1 MKKKIYKNVF
11 GLGILTVIFITA
23 AFVLFFNYNMQ
34 QQLKNELKTE
44 AVYIAK
50 AYEGLADPVSFL
62 DDIEAQTPSR
72 ITYIDPKGK
81 VIYDSQADASKMENH
96 LERPEIIDAAKDGT
110 GISKR
115 TSDTLRQHTYYY
127 AIKLSTG
134 SFLRVSGT
142 IDGLIPTFM
151 KVLPAACVISLIILL
166 GSFMIATKLA
176 NGIISNINNIDLQH
190 PTQDVS
196 FNELFPLLNRIE
208 KQNYQI
214 KDQMTDLIEQKEKFN
229 TITTNMNEGLI
240 LLDKDSRIVFINQS
254 CKNIL
259 GAPSMHYI
267 GKNISLFNRSQQLQ
281 NTVEKS
287 LKGETHS
294 EILKLDET
302 TIQFFGNPVIQDGS
316 IQGVV
321 LFVLDITEKYK
332 AEKMRREFSA
342 NVSHELKTPLTSI
355 SGSAELMQNGMVQ
368 PQDISQFAGK
378 IYKEAA
384 RLISLVE
391 DIIKISRLDEKDA
404 RTTKELVDLYEISTE
419 IVERLSSVAERNM
432 VTLHLEGSSV
442 KLIAV
447 RAMMLDLIYN
457 LCENGIKYNRQG
469 GSVTISIY
477 EEDQHPVIKVSDTG
491 IGIPSKYQ
499 ERIFERFYRIDKSHS
514 KQTGGTGL
522 GLSIVKHVVEYQG
535 GYIEVHSTPEE
546 GTAITIHL

>member
-355 SGSAELMQNGMVQ
+355 SGYAELMQNGMVQ

-419 IVERLSSVAERNM
+419 IVERLSSVAERNT

-546 GTAITIHL
+546 GTAITIYL

>member
-72 ITYIDPKGK
+72 ITYIDPDGK

-96 LERPEIIDAAKDGT
+96 LERPEIIDAEKNGT

-115 TSDTLRQHTYYY
+115 TSDTLREHTYYY
-127 AIKLSTG
+127 AIKLSSG

-166 GSFMIATKLA
+166 GSFLIATKLA

-190 PTQDVS
+190 PTQKVS

-214 KDQMTDLIEQKEKFN
+214 KDQMSDLIEQKEKFN

-240 LLDKDSRIVFINQS
+240 LLDKESRIVFINQS

-287 LKGETHS
+287 MKGETHS

-302 TIQFFGNPVIQDGS
+302 TIQFFGNPVIQEGS
-316 IQGVV
+316 IQGAV

-355 SGSAELMQNGMVQ
+355 SGYAELMQNGMVQ
-368 PQDISQFAGK
+368 PQDIPQFAGK

-404 RTTKELVDLYEISTE
+404 RTTKELVDLYEISSE
-419 IVERLSSVAERNM
+419 IVERLLPVAERNL
-432 VTLHLEGSSV
+432 VTLHLEGSPV
-442 KLIAV
+442 KMVAV

-469 GSVTISIY
+469 GKVTISIY

-535 GYIEVHSTPEE
+535 GYIEVHSTPDE
-546 GTAITIHL
+546 GTEITIHL

>member
-72 ITYIDPKGK
+72 ITYIDPDGK

-96 LERPEIIDAAKDGT
+96 LERPEIIDADKNGT

-127 AIKLSTG
+127 AIKLSSG

-166 GSFMIATKLA
+166 GSFLIATKLA

-190 PTQDVS
+190 PTQKVS

-214 KDQMTDLIEQKEKFN
+214 KDQMSDLIEQKEKFN

-240 LLDKDSRIVFINQS
+240 LLDKESRIVFINQS

-287 LKGETHS
+287 MKGETHS

-302 TIQFFGNPVIQDGS
+302 TIQFFGNPVIQEGS
-316 IQGVV
+316 IQGAV

-355 SGSAELMQNGMVQ
+355 SGYAELMQNGMVQ
-368 PQDISQFAGK
+368 PQDIPQFAGK

-404 RTTKELVDLYEISTE
+404 RTTKELVDLYEISSE
-419 IVERLSSVAERNM
+419 IVERLLPVAERNL
-432 VTLHLEGSSV
+432 VTLHLEGSPV
-442 KLIAV
+442 KLVAV

-469 GSVTISIY
+469 GKVSISIY

-535 GYIEVHSTPEE
+535 GYIEVHSTPDE
-546 GTAITIHL
+546 GTEITIYL